1 MASSYFVT
9 FGDNRLTFPGAT
21 GSVAWEYKEKIPVTR
36 YEYKLWTT
44 PDGSGKSSGTLPS
57 ALSAFDEFIVAYG
70 LHKPDYTR
78 LYNYF
83 PGTSN
88 DVTLTTIMSDRGT
101 GRFGYYMSESRFSSN
116 ATKWTIVNNTG
127 SCNWWLDTRA
137 NQNGGW
143 TVGSYPNRINS
154 VYEVI
159 GVKYQ

>member
-21 GSVAWEYKEKIPVTR
+21 GSVAWEYKENIPVTR

-70 LHKPDYTR
+70 LHKPQYTR
-78 LYNYF
+78 LYNTF
-83 PGTSN
+83 DGTAN
-88 DVTLTTIMSDRGT
+88 NVGVFTVMSDGGT
-101 GRFGYYMSESRFSSN
+101 GRYGYYMSMSTFSSN
-116 ATKWTIVNNTG
+116 ATQWKIVNNTG
-127 SCNWWLDTRA
+127 TCYWWSDTKA
-137 NQNGGW
+137 NANGAL
-143 TVGSYPNRINS
+143 TARSYPNRINS